1 MNVHSFWPAMSQL
14 TQSPDKR
21 QVIFKATVEL
31 LASFGFHGFSIK
43 QLASKA
49 GVATGTIYLYFE
61 DRDTLIKELHLD
73 IWRHFAEAML
83 AGHDPSE
90 SLPEQHQKLC
100 SNLWYFSINNPCIL
114 LSKAQFDHLPPDVLR
129 SQREAAWTLFEP
141 LIRFFQSGRDS
152 GLIKHLPDDVLG
164 SLSFEPY
171 VFLARQHVL
180 GMIMIDQICLDQI
193 IQASWDAIAQPRT
206 SL

>member
-1 MNVHSFWPAMSQL
+1 MNVHSFWSLMSQL

-21 QVIFKATVEL
+21 QAIFKATIEL
-31 LASFGFHGFSIK
+31 LASCGFHGFSIK

-73 IWRHFAEAML
+73 IWRQFAEAML

-90 SLPEQHQKLC
+90 SLPAQHHKLC

-129 SQREAAWTLFEP
+129 SQREAAITMFEP
-141 LIRFFQSGRDS
+141 IIQLFQNGRDS
-152 GLIKHLPDDVLG
+152 GLIKNLPDDVLC

-180 GMIMIDQICLDQI
+180 GLIEIDQNCLHKI
-193 IQASWDAIAQPRT
+193 IQASWDAIAQP
-206 SL
+206 L